1 MLMSLLTSTVDK
13 ARTVEIS
20 EAALYALLGFLVVLS
35 GIIVLIFCVWLI
47 GKIMSS
53 AKGGSVKAPTA
64 VKTESK
70 PEPKPQAV
78 ATEASDEISDETIA
92 VIMAAIAAY
101 YEKNNPKCE
110 FTVKRIKK
118 FKEKYYA

>member
-1 MLMSLLTSTVDK
+1 MLMSLLTSVVDK
-13 ARTVEIS
+13 TRTAGLG
-20 EAALYALLGFLVVLS
+20 EAALYALLGFLVVVF
-35 GIIVLIFCVWLI
+35 GISVLIFFVWLI
-47 GKIMSS
+47 GKVMTS
-53 AKGGSVKAPTA
+53 AKGSKAKAAPA
-64 VKTESK
+64 PKKESESK
-70 PEPKPQAV
+70 PQPQAV
-78 ATEASDEISDETIA
+78 AAETSDEISEETIA